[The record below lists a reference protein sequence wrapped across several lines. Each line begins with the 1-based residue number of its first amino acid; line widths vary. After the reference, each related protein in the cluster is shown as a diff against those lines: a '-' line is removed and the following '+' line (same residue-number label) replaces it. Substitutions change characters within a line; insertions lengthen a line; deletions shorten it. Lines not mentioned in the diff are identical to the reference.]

1 MKQVIIFE
9 DDIHLAKM
17 MQESIN
23 KLNEINC
30 LHVFTSTREFFE
42 KPIEADV
49 YLLDIVLPD
58 ISGLDSIEKILKIY
72 PNSKIIMNSILD
84 NPETIFKA
92 LQRGAVGYID
102 KESFQ
107 MNFNEVISSVIDGG
121 AYMTPNIARKVVNF
135 FNTKNVLGEKLTN
148 REKDILEGLLDG
160 LSYKLIGDKFGI
172 GINTVRMNI
181 TKIYRKLN
189 INSKG
194 ELFQLV
200 GYNHE

>member
-135 FNTKNVLGEKLTN
+135 FNTKNVLGEKLTS

-194 ELFQLV
+194 ELFQLI
-200 GYNHE
+200 GYNHD

>member
-30 LHVFTSTREFFE
+30 LHVFTSTKEFFE

-135 FNTKNVLGEKLTN
+135 FNTRKVLGEKLTN

-200 GYNHE
+200 GYNQE

>member
-92 LQRGAVGYID
+92 LQKGAVGYID

-194 ELFQLV
+194 ELFQLI
-200 GYNHE
+200 GYNHD

>member
-160 LSYKLIGDKFGI
+160 LSYKLIGDKFGV

-200 GYNHE
+200 GYNHD

>member
-23 KLNEINC
+23 KLSNINC
-30 LHVFTSTREFFE
+30 SHVFTSTKVFFE

-58 ISGLDSIEKILKIY
+58 ISGLDSIENILKIY

-135 FNTKNVLGEKLTN
+135 FNTRKVLGEKLTN

-194 ELFQLV
+194 ELFQLI
-200 GYNHE
+200 GYNHD

>member
-30 LHVFTSTREFFE
+30 LHVFTSTKEFFE

-92 LQRGAVGYID
+92 LQKGAVGYID

-121 AYMTPNIARKVVNF
+121 AYMTPNIARKVVSF
-135 FNTKNVLGEKLTN
+135 FNTKSLLGEKLTS

-200 GYNHE
+200 GYYHE

>member
-30 LHVFTSTREFFE
+30 LHVFTSTKEFFE

-49 YLLDIVLPD
+49 YLLDIILPD

-92 LQRGAVGYID
+92 LQKGAVGYID

-121 AYMTPNIARKVVNF
+121 AYMTPNIARKVVSF
-135 FNTKNVLGEKLTN
+135 FNTKSLLGEKLTS

-200 GYNHE
+200 GYNHD

>member
-1 MKQVIIFE
+1 MKQVMIFE

-30 LHVFTSTREFFE
+30 LHVFTSTIEFFE

-58 ISGLDSIEKILKIY
+58 ISGLDSIEKILQIY

-92 LQRGAVGYID
+92 LQKGAVGYID

-135 FNTKNVLGEKLTN
+135 FNTRKVLGEKLTN

-200 GYNHE
+200 GYNQE

>member
-92 LQRGAVGYID
+92 LQKGAVGYID

-135 FNTKNVLGEKLTN
+135 FNTRKVLGEKLTN

-194 ELFQLV
+194 ELFQLI
-200 GYNHE
+200 GYNHD

>member
-92 LQRGAVGYID
+92 LQKGAVGYID

-135 FNTKNVLGEKLTN
+135 FNTRKVLGEKLTN

-160 LSYKLIGDKFGI
+160 LSYKLIGDKFGV

>member
-194 ELFQLV
+194 ELFQLI
-200 GYNHE
+200 GYNHD

>member
-30 LHVFTSTREFFE
+30 SHVFTSTKVFFE

-121 AYMTPNIARKVVNF
+121 AYMTPNIARKVVSF
-135 FNTKNVLGEKLTN
+135 FNTKSLLG
-148 REKDILEGLLDG
+148 
-160 LSYKLIGDKFGI
+160 
-172 GINTVRMNI
+172 
-181 TKIYRKLN
+181 
-189 INSKG
+189 
-194 ELFQLV
+194 
-200 GYNHE
+200 

>member
-135 FNTKNVLGEKLTN
+135 FNTRKVLGEKLTN

-194 ELFQLV
+194 ELFQLI
-200 GYNHE
+200 GYNHD

>member
-160 LSYKLIGDKFGI
+160 LSYKLIGDKFGV

-194 ELFQLV
+194 ELFQLI
-200 GYNHE
+200 GYNHD